1 MSWQGHRDVNE
12 NNYYGK
18 QYKDSLPKL
27 KQLPYDPAM
36 PLLGKIPKGRAV
48 CGKAVCITFTAVGV
62 HNVQGGVIWVVPTQ
76 DEWIKEE
83 YRLSRKR

>member
-36 PLLGKIPKGRAV
+36 PLLGKIPKGRTV
-48 CGKAVCITFTAVGV
+48 CGKAVCITFTAAGFTMSKVASSG
-62 HNVQGGVIWVVPTQ
+62 
-76 DEWIKEE
+76 
-83 YRLSRKR
+83 LSRPRMSG